1 MLDFLLIRTVLY
13 GLEFSALKVSGLEF
27 SGRENAPQPQEAS
40 GSTLTLK
47 PRSMDRFR
55 QNLSQEDYYGAI
67 VCHYT

>member
-13 GLEFSALKVSGLEF
+13 GLEFSGLKVSGLEF

-47 PRSMDRFR
+47 PRSMDRFC
-55 QNLSQEDYYGAI
+55 QNLSQED
-67 VCHYT
+67 